1 MEHFQVFKKGTCSR
15 SNWFDSSVRSY
26 IFYFI
31 SSWCYHQLMFDVYFI
46 SSWCYHQLMFDVYF
60 ISSWC
65 YHQLMFDV
73 YFISS
78 WCYHQLMF
86 DVWKLLKTIFYLKC
100 QKLKACLNQLRVCS
114 KIWYQSVV
122 CFGNWTFLR
131 NVQVNIPLTFLNII
145 LLNTRRFHVLPL
157 ELKHCF
163 TKINNK
169 KKM

>member
-1 MEHFQVFKKGTCSR
+1 MHTNLFICLPTHKTVWSISKFLKKVL
-15 SNWFDSSVRSY
+15 VREATDLILLSGV
-26 IFYFI
+26 IFFI
-31 SSWCYHQLMFDVYFI
+31 SFQ
-46 SSWCYHQLMFDVYF
+46 
-60 ISSWC
+60 
-65 YHQLMFDV
+65 
-73 YFISS
+73 
-78 WCYHQLMF
+78 CYHQLMF

-114 KIWYQSVV
+114 KNWYQSVV

-131 NVQVNIPLTFLNII
+131 NVQFNIPLTFFNII

-157 ELKHCF
+157 EPKHCF